1 MSNSDCLLYFFG
13 QTLFPFRTRR
23 QCRQC
28 KHVTCIT
35 IATSRYIIQL
45 NEGRIRFDA
54 VWTPTYNNIR
64 KGWLLYDWNNLILL
78 GQINIKGY
86 TRHLCKYLTCLNGSY
101 GLERVIQG
109 LNKLKPM
116 FRKSCIGLAFLMMLR
131 SIVEVALSVTSQF
144 KNQRIGRLQLFLFQW
159 RQSRGS
165 NRSQLILLV
174 NCL

>member
-1 MSNSDCLLYFFG
+1 M
-13 QTLFPFRTRR
+13 
-23 QCRQC
+23 
-28 KHVTCIT
+28 
-35 IATSRYIIQL
+35 
-45 NEGRIRFDA
+45 
-54 VWTPTYNNIR
+54 
-64 KGWLLYDWNNLILL
+64 
-78 GQINIKGY
+78 KGY

-101 GLERVIQG
+101 GLG
-109 LNKLKPM
+109 LNEQKPV